1 MLLHPQRD
9 QQVHTSDCRRPC
21 AGDDHPHVGNIFL
34 NYSQAIKNGGSTD
47 DRRSVL
53 VVMEDR
59 DIHALTQF
67 LFNIETFGRFN
78 IFEVNAAEGR
88 LQRRDHVDKFIRVK
102 LIDFDV
108 KYIDAG
114 EFFKQNA
121 FAFHDRLAG
130 QRADVA

>member
-1 MLLHPQRD
+1 MLCFCIPNA
-9 QQVHTSDCRRPC
+9 TSRFIQAIAAAPAPETTIRTSE
-21 AGDDHPHVGNIFL
+21 IFFL

-102 LIDFDV
+102 LIDFYV

-114 EFFKQNA
+114 EFF
-121 FAFHDRLAG
+121 
-130 QRADVA
+130 